1 MEKTNELNKFL
12 SYIHMG
18 NSVFKIY
25 HKECENLKDEKLL
38 GIIEEIEEIFKT
50 HEEKFTSLITNMGE
64 KPTESLT
71 AAGIMGVLMEKMKFV
86 DSDFDI
92 CINAIKSTNMG
103 TISALKFL
111 DENKK
116 LPKKIKNEVVKVIN
130 DYFTITMKLKD
141 YIINNICFKRSK

>member
-1 MEKTNELNKFL
+1 
-12 SYIHMG
+12 
-18 NSVFKIY
+18 
-25 HKECENLKDEKLL
+25 
-38 GIIEEIEEIFKT
+38 
-50 HEEKFTSLITNMGE
+50 MGE

-111 DENKK
+111 GENKK

>member
-18 NSVFKIY
+18 NSIFRIY
-25 HKECENLKDEKLL
+25 HKESENLKNEKLL
-38 GIIEEIEEIFKT
+38 GVIEEIEEIFKT
-50 HEEKFTSLITNMGE
+50 HEEKFTNLITNMGE

-71 AAGIMGVLMEKMKFV
+71 AAGVMGVLMEKMKFV

-103 TISALKFL
+103 MLSAFKFL

-116 LPKKIKNEVVKVIN
+116 LPKKIKNEVTKVID
-130 DYFTITMKLKD
+130 DYYMIIGKLKN
-141 YIINNICFKRSK
+141 YIINL